1 MPLAAGSPTS
11 SSSPGFRAPAGP
23 PTSKG
28 STGQDVS
35 SLDLGRARAV
45 AARLV
50 AGGTLP
56 CASFGIVDAAGRTS
70 LHVIAG
76 PGLALDGDSIFF
88 LASVSKA
95 IVATL
100 VMRYVDEGRL
110 DVHAPITRYLPELDG
125 AGAGRISTWHVLT
138 HTSGLPDIPLERL
151 RRERP
156 SYRHTVELVAGSQPA
171 WPPGSR
177 YEYNS
182 AAWVLLS
189 EVMGRLS
196 GMPFEVALARRLTE
210 PLGMAATSFDP
221 RSSRSRL
228 VPVRGSRMDSRLVQ
242 ELLLRFLAN
251 ARMPGG
257 GLFGSL
263 PDLLRLGRALLPVD
277 GDVPGPRVLR
287 QEAIDEMGRQQAE
300 GLSHTAQDGQV
311 HEIRQALGWRKPQ
324 PDWPGSARAFTHGGI
339 SGGRMWVD
347 PEAGFAFAFLTN
359 EWQAPLSPTIE
370 ILQAVY
376 AAQG

>member
-1 MPLAAGSPTS
+1 MPLAAGSPASTS
-11 SSSPGFRAPAGP
+11 SSDARSSAAP
-23 PTSKG
+23 PTPG
-28 STGQDVS
+28 APRGLDVS
-35 SLDLGRARAV
+35 TLDLGRARAV
-45 AARLV
+45 AARQV
-50 AGGTLP
+50 ADGTIP

-70 LHVIAG
+70 IHVIAG
-76 PGLALDGDSIFF
+76 PGLALDEESIFF

-125 AGAGRISTWHVLT
+125 DGSGQISAWHVLT
-138 HTSGLPDIPLERL
+138 HTSGLPDIPVERL

-156 SYRHTVELVAGSQPA
+156 SYGHTVELVASSRPA

-189 EVMGRLS
+189 EVVGRLS

-210 PLGMAATSFDP
+210 PLGMRDTGFDP
-221 RSSRSRL
+221 RSTRSRL
-228 VPVRGSRMDSRLVQ
+228 VPVRGSRMDNRLVQ
-242 ELLLRFLAN
+242 EMLLRFLAN

-277 GDVPGPRVLR
+277 EGMPGPRVLR
-287 QEAIDEMGRQQAE
+287 QAAIDEMGRQQAD
-300 GLSHTAQDGQV
+300 GLSHTAEDGHV

-324 PDWPGSARAFTHGGI
+324 PDWPGSAHAFTHGGI
-339 SGGRMWVD
+339 SGGRIWID
-347 PEAGFAFAFLTN
+347 GEAGFAFAFLTN
-359 EWQAPLSPTIE
+359 VWQAPLSPAIE
-370 ILQAVY
+370 ILEAVY
-376 AAQG
+376 AARG